1 MVKVVVIFCFLWL
14 CVLFVGDR
22 QEKTVHTLK
31 EHLFSVFPISNQ
43 LGGCLVQ
50 HPGYPDVASL
60 VSEFY

>member
-1 MVKVVVIFCFLWL
+1 MVKVVVICFLWL

-50 HPGYPDVASL
+50 HPGYPDIALL
-60 VSEFY
+60 VLEFY